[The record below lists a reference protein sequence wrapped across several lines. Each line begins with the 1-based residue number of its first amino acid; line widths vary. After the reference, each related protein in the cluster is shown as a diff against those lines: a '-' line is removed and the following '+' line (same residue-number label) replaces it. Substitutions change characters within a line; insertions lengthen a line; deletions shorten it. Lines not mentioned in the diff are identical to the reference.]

1 MTHTEPP
8 FGVREPFWFGLP
20 DVTHVTLV
28 RHAQQDYPDPV
39 NFDPAAWVDPPLS
52 DLGRQ
57 QALAVG
63 RGLADDQVDVVL
75 ASPMSRAQDTARAI
89 AEPHGLPVVTATGL
103 HEIESFRELAA
114 GQNPKDHVSAE
125 EWAERTRRYRV
136 ERRWDLMPFSE
147 SAAEFHAR
155 CAENFAT
162 LLAAH
167 PGERIVLVTHGG
179 VINSILAGVLGLD
192 EDLFFLPA
200 HASMST
206 VAFHEGV
213 GRLRS
218 INEYRHIPS
227 GILTV

>member
-1 MTHTEPP
+1 MTPPEPP
-8 FGVREPFWFGLP
+8 FGVRTPFWFGLD

-39 NFDPAAWVDPPLS
+39 NFDPAQWVDPPLS
-52 DLGRQ
+52 ATGRQ

-63 RGLADDQVDVVL
+63 AALAQDQVDVVL

-89 AEPHGLPVVTATGL
+89 AQQHELDVLTVEGL
-103 HEIESFRELAA
+103 HEIESFRELQA
-114 GQNPKDHVSAE
+114 GQNPKDHVPAE
-125 EWAERTRRYRV
+125 DWAERTRRYQV

-155 CAENFAT
+155 CAEGFAKV
-162 LLAAH
+162 LADH
-167 PGERIVLVTHGG
+167 PGQRIVLVSHGG
-179 VINSILAGVLGLD
+179 VINSVLAGVLGLD
-192 EDLFFLPA
+192 EDMFFLPA
-200 HASMST
+200 HASLST
-206 VAFHEGV
+206 VAFREGI

-218 INEYRHIPS
+218 INEHRHLAP